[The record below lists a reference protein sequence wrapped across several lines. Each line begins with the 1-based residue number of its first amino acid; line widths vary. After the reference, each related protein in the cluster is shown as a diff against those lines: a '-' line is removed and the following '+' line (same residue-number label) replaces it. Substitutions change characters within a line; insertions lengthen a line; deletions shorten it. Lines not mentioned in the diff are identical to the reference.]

1 MSTATNFT
9 LNYPKSID
17 NQSPYILI
25 NNIQPNDVN
34 KTSELNE
41 NENCNNNN
49 TFPENWDFMVHLYF
63 GSITVVGLYILFK
76 LMQHSK

>member
-1 MSTATNFT
+1 MSTAATDFT

-17 NQSPYILI
+17 NQSQ
-25 NNIQPNDVN
+25 NIFNIPPNDVN
-34 KTSELNE
+34 KPSESSNSDK
-41 NENCNNNN
+41 CNNNN